1 VKFGYYILNTYVP
14 ELDGESP
21 ELYSHWVE
29 QIDAAENLG
38 FDSLWITEH
47 HFRYFG
53 GMMPSPAVI
62 LAAAAQR
69 TKKMRLGAAV
79 SILPM
84 HNPLRIAEEFAMV
97 DLLSSGRLNF
107 GAGRGMHPLEYAV
120 FGYDWGNAQS
130 RLPEALDI
138 VMKAWTG
145 GEFEWHGEHYHFPTL
160 NVLPKPLQKPH
171 PPIYVTAN
179 RDPESFAMIARR
191 GHHLMTL
198 PWIAT
203 NELQGPRVEQYRQ
216 ALAAAGH
223 ASPEKEVFVMYP
235 IYVGADDAQARAE
248 VIEHWHRWRGFA
260 LEALGLLSP
269 SDENYHRVFNH
280 LSYDMMARDSRG
292 VFGGP
297 ETCARILRR
306 IIEVVGVTHIGLTFH
321 FGGLSQ
327 DKVLNSMERFARQVR
342 PALTNAAEDRKQP

>member
-1 VKFGYYILNTYVP
+1 VKFGYYLLNTYVP

-21 ELYSHWVE
+21 ELYARWLE
-29 QIDAAENLG
+29 QIDAAEDLG
-38 FDSLWITEH
+38 FDSLWVTEH

-53 GMMPSPAVI
+53 GMMPSPSVL

-69 TKKMRLGAAV
+69 TRNMRLGAAV

-97 DLLSSGRLNF
+97 DLLSNGRVIL
-107 GAGRGMHPLEYAV
+107 GAGRGMHPTEYKV
-120 FGYDWGNAQS
+120 FSADWENAQQ

-138 VMKAWTG
+138 VIRAWTG
-145 GEFEWHGEHYHFPTL
+145 GEFEWSGKHYSFPKIA
-160 NVLPKPLQKPH
+160 VFPKPVQEPH

-179 RDPESFAMIARR
+179 KDPESLQMIGRR

-203 NELQGPRVEQYRQ
+203 NEIQRPRVEQYWN
-216 ALAAAGH
+216 ALREGGH
-223 ASPEKEVFVMYP
+223 SIEDKDVFVMYP
-235 IYVGADDAQARAE
+235 AYIGAGDAEARID
-248 VIEHWHRWRGFA
+248 VLDHWSRWRGFA
-260 LEALGLLSP
+260 LSALNLDPNSEA
-269 SDENYHRVFNH
+269 YRRVFAH
-280 LSYDMMARDSRG
+280 LDYDAMTRDSRG

-297 ETCARILRR
+297 ETCASIINR
-306 IIEVVGVTHIGLTFH
+306 IIKVVGATHIGLTFH

-327 DKVLNSMERFARQVR
+327 EKVLKSMERFARQVR
-342 PALTNAAEDRKQP
+342 PAIASVTL